1 MDQAMRNAVLDR
13 LDQLGW
19 AAAEGDA
26 GTVLPAA
33 RSELCRLADG
43 FRALLDEHQPD
54 EGGRCRACPGMLRGR
69 RWPCT
74 VWATVRRHLLGSP
87 THHVKEEPRR
97 PPAPSPAPSGPEVP
111 AAAAHAAED
120 PSAAEMARAAEITE
134 EFAWFTHA
142 PRSEPPPMAGYRD
155 TDHTAIYRAPV
166 VERPINL

>member
-1 MDQAMRNAVLDR
+1 MDQALRNAVLDR

-26 GTVLPAA
+26 DSVLPAA

-43 FRALLDEHQPD
+43 FRALLDEHRPD
-54 EGGRCRACPGMLRGR
+54 ESGRCRACPGMLRGR

-87 THHVKEEPRR
+87 THHVKDAKEEPSRQ
-97 PPAPSPAPSGPEVP
+97 PAPRPAPSGAERPAVASP
-111 AAAAHAAED
+111 AAEFPSASPSATPGAAEITH
-120 PSAAEMARAAEITE
+120 ATGITE

-142 PRSEPPPMAGYRD
+142 PG
-155 TDHTAIYRAPV
+155 
-166 VERPINL
+166 